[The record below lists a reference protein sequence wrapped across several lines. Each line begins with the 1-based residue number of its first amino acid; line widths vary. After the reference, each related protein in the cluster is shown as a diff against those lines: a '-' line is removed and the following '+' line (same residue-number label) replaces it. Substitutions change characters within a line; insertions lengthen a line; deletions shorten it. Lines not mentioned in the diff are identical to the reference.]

1 MKSMHIAASC
11 ELVTRLSTH
20 RRVVALDST
29 DFTDVAAVVISA
41 ADSRS
46 GILTLLRRSGFNL
59 PVYLL
64 SETAVDKPEGVQA
77 VIAGKDQEWLEL
89 EAAACDYEAR
99 LLPPFFNTLTQ
110 YVEMDNSTFACPGHQ
125 HGAFFK
131 STLQAVSSMT
141 FWRKC
146 LSRRHVQRR
155 CEIRRSADPRRI
167 GQARAEVRCE
177 GVQRG

>member
-1 MKSMHIAASC
+1 MHIAASC

-29 DFTDVAAVVISA
+29 DFTDVAAVVISV

-77 VIAGKDQEWLEL
+77 PVKIRSGWSWRRRPVIMKRV
-89 EAAACDYEAR
+89 C
-99 LLPPFFNTLTQ
+99 
-110 YVEMDNSTFACPGHQ
+110 C
-125 HGAFFK
+125 
-131 STLQAVSSMT
+131 
-141 FWRKC
+141 
-146 LSRRHVQRR
+146 RRFS
-155 CEIRRSADPRRI
+155 IP
-167 GQARAEVRCE
+167 
-177 GVQRG
+177 

>member
-29 DFTDVAAVVISA
+29 DFTDVAAVVISV

-77 VIAGKDQEWLEL
+77 VIAGKIRSGW
-89 EAAACDYEAR
+89 
-99 LLPPFFNTLTQ
+99 
-110 YVEMDNSTFACPGHQ
+110 S
-125 HGAFFK
+125 
-131 STLQAVSSMT
+131 
-141 FWRKC
+141 WR
-146 LSRRHVQRR
+146 RRPVIMKRVYCRR
-155 CEIRRSADPRRI
+155 FSIP
-167 GQARAEVRCE
+167 
-177 GVQRG
+177 

>member
-29 DFTDVAAVVISA
+29 DFTDVAAVVITA

-46 GILTLLRRSGFNL
+46 GILALLRRSGFNL

-99 LLPPFFNTLTQ
+99 LLPLFFNTLTQ

-131 STLQAVSSMT
+131 SIPQAVSSMT
-141 FWRKC
+141 FLAKTSFAPIC
-146 LSRRHVQRR
+146 VT
-155 CEIRRSADPRRI
+155 PM
-167 GQARAEVRCE
+167 
-177 GVQRG
+177 

>member
-29 DFTDVAAVVISA
+29 DFTDVAAVVITA

-46 GILTLLRRSGFNL
+46 GILALLRRSGFNL

-125 HGAFFK
+125 HGAFSK
-131 STLQAVSSMT
+131 STPQAVSSMT
-141 FWRKC
+141 FWRKR
-146 LSRRHVQRR
+146 LSRRYV
-155 CEIRRSADPRRI
+155 
-167 GQARAEVRCE
+167 
-177 GVQRG
+177 

>member
-29 DFTDVAAVVISA
+29 DFTDVAAVVISV

-110 YVEMDNSTFACPGHQ
+110 YVEMPVRGISTGRFS
-125 HGAFFK
+125 K

-141 FWRKC
+141 FLAKMSFAPTC
-146 LSRRHVQRR
+146 
-155 CEIRRSADPRRI
+155 ATPM
-167 GQARAEVRCE
+167 
-177 GVQRG
+177 

>member
-29 DFTDVAAVVISA
+29 DFTDVAAVVITA

-46 GILTLLRRSGFNL
+46 GILALLRRSGFNL

-77 VIAGKDQEWLEL
+77 VIAGKI
-89 EAAACDYEAR
+89 R
-99 LLPPFFNTLTQ
+99 
-110 YVEMDNSTFACPGHQ
+110 SG
-125 HGAFFK
+125 
-131 STLQAVSSMT
+131 SS
-141 FWRKC
+141 WK
-146 LSRRHVQRR
+146 RRPAIMKRVCCRR
-155 CEIRRSADPRRI
+155 FSIR
-167 GQARAEVRCE
+167 
-177 GVQRG
+177 

>member
-99 LLPPFFNTLTQ
+99 LLPPFFNRRSAPLGR
-110 YVEMDNSTFACPGHQ
+110 VLMIFLFPFS
-125 HGAFFK
+125 K
-131 STLQAVSSMT
+131 SIPQAASSMT
-141 FWRKC
+141 FLAKMSFAPTC
-146 LSRRHVQRR
+146 
-155 CEIRRSADPRRI
+155 ATPT
-167 GQARAEVRCE
+167 
-177 GVQRG
+177 

>member
-1 MKSMHIAASC
+1 
-11 ELVTRLSTH
+11 
-20 RRVVALDST
+20 
-29 DFTDVAAVVISA
+29 VAAVVIFV

-46 GILTLLRRSGFNL
+46 GILTLLRRSGFHL

-125 HGAFFK
+125 HGA
-131 STLQAVSSMT
+131 
-141 FWRKC
+141 
-146 LSRRHVQRR
+146 
-155 CEIRRSADPRRI
+155 
-167 GQARAEVRCE
+167 
-177 GVQRG
+177 

>member
-1 MKSMHIAASC
+1 MKSMHIAASHA
-11 ELVTRLSTH
+11 LVSHLSTH

-29 DFTDVAAVVISA
+29 DFTDVAAVVITA

-46 GILTLLRRSGFNL
+46 GILSLLKRSGFNL

-64 SETAVDKPEGVQA
+64 TDSDMAKPDGVTAIIG
-77 VIAGKDQEWLEL
+77 GKEQEWLEL
-89 EAAACDYEAR
+89 EAAACSYEEN

-131 STLQAVSSMT
+131 NT
-141 FWRKC
+141 
-146 LSRRHVQRR
+146 RRAASFLTSLAKTSFAPI
-155 CEIRRSADPRRI
+155 CAMPM
-167 GQARAEVRCE
+167 
-177 GVQRG
+177 

>member
-11 ELVTRLSTH
+11 ELVPHLSTH

-29 DFTDVAAVVISA
+29 DFTDVAAVVITA

-46 GILTLLRRSGFNL
+46 GILSLLKRSGFNL

-64 SETAVDKPEGVQA
+64 SENEMAKPDGVAAVMS
-77 VIAGKDQEWLEL
+77 GKEQEWLEL
-89 EAAACDYEAR
+89 EAAACRYEDN

-131 STLQAVSSMT
+131 NTLRAVSSLT
-141 FWRKC
+141 SLVRT
-146 LSRRHVQRR
+146 S
-155 CEIRRSADPRRI
+155 SAPI
-167 GQARAEVRCE
+167 CAMPTSSWETC
-177 GVQRG
+177 

>member
-29 DFTDVAAVVISA
+29 DFTDVAAVVISV

-131 STLQAVSSMT
+131 KHPAGRQFYDFFGENV
-141 FWRKC
+141 FR
-146 LSRRHVQRR
+146 
-155 CEIRRSADPRRI
+155 ADMCNADVKLGDLLI
-167 GQARAEVRCE
+167 HE
-177 GVQRG
+177 G

>member
-29 DFTDVAAVVISA
+29 DFTDVAAGVISV

-77 VIAGKDQEWLEL
+77 VIARKKQEKQEK
-89 EAAACDYEAR
+89 E
-99 LLPPFFNTLTQ
+99 
-110 YVEMDNSTFACPGHQ
+110 
-125 HGAFFK
+125 GAGR
-131 STLQAVSSMT
+131 S
-141 FWRKC
+141 WR
-146 LSRRHVQRR
+146 RRPVIMKRVCCRR
-155 CEIRRSADPRRI
+155 FSIP
-167 GQARAEVRCE
+167 
-177 GVQRG
+177 

>member
-29 DFTDVAAVVISA
+29 DFTDVAAVVITA

-46 GILTLLRRSGFNL
+46 GILALLRRSGFNL

-89 EAAACDYEAR
+89 EAAAWIMKRVC
-99 LLPPFFNTLTQ
+99 
-110 YVEMDNSTFACPGHQ
+110 C
-125 HGAFFK
+125 
-131 STLQAVSSMT
+131 
-141 FWRKC
+141 
-146 LSRRHVQRR
+146 RRFS
-155 CEIRRSADPRRI
+155 IR
-167 GQARAEVRCE
+167 
-177 GVQRG
+177 